1 MKKKIF
7 TTFTKHKI
15 NPTRNNNNSSI
26 KQSLSLSPSQSP
38 SSNSSSSIIPFGQK
52 KFLNNPIKNKSI
64 YKLDSL
70 KSSKF
75 DKTNSL
81 KFSAQKNYNKNDF
94 FNDGK
99 SESKFQNYRTINEEL
114 KKGNKLF
121 NKIMSADRK
130 GHIIRIMESFDREH
144 IDYGTNIPL
153 DMHLRKYFLKFKFIK
168 NQDREF
174 ISNQVYNIIRYKGLI
189 DFLTKKPLN
198 WLGRFDT
205 FYSQDFERQ
214 KFNVNIPV

>member
-1 MKKKIF
+1 MKKNFLSKFPKPKISLF
-7 TTFTKHKI
+7 K
-15 NPTRNNNNSSI
+15 NNNNKNTS
-26 KQSLSLSPSQSP
+26 
-38 SSNSSSSIIPFGQK
+38 SSSSIIPFGQQ
-52 KFLNNPIKNKSI
+52 KFLTNPNQKNNTNKKSI
-64 YKLDSL
+64 YNPNQL
-70 KSSKF
+70 KTSIF
-75 DKTNSL
+75 NKTNLIKNSN
-81 KFSAQKNYNKNDF
+81 QKNYNEKDF

-99 SESKFQNYRTINEEL
+99 SEKKFQNYRTINEEL

-144 IDYGTNIPL
+144 IDYGTNVPL
-153 DMHLRKYFLKFKFIK
+153 DLHLRKYFMKFKFMK
-168 NQDREF
+168 TQDREF
-174 ISNQVYNIIRYKGLI
+174 ISNQAYNIIRYKGLV

-214 KFNVNIPV
+214 KFNVNIPA